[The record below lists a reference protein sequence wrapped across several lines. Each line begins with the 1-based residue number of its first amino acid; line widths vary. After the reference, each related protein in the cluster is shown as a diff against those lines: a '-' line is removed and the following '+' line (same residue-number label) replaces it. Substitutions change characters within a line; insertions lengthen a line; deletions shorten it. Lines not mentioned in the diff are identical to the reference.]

1 MIANK
6 IPVHKIVMDVKP
18 YYREVI
24 TDGTYAK
31 PVLITMWRGILR
43 SRYIRCSHNSS
54 NNHHHPTAVVA
65 AAHDNIMSLFN
76 TNAFDVLTIKTLDIT
91 NSCQSSISLEIREFL
106 DLQEELDD
114 LHNGLAC
121 RHFEPADPMWWANNV
136 RKILRIIFRLRNRLH
151 TSVDKNAIKAVV
163 TSGLRNDERSIL
175 GQPIREL
182 PNPNQALSPKL
193 KLPGITAYS
202 AASAAA
208 AAFKR
213 SQSLPKLL
221 PSRDYNYS
229 ADDNDSVQSKN
240 SRRSKSGHAKL

>member
-65 AAHDNIMSLFN
+65 APHDNIMSLFN

-121 RHFEPADPMWWANNV
+121 RHFEPGMIRYVWWLFF
-136 RKILRIIFRLRNRLH
+136 IM
-151 TSVDKNAIKAVV
+151 
-163 TSGLRNDERSIL
+163 
-175 GQPIREL
+175 
-182 PNPNQALSPKL
+182 
-193 KLPGITAYS
+193 ITLYT
-202 AASAAA
+202 
-208 AAFKR
+208 
-213 SQSLPKLL
+213 LYID
-221 PSRDYNYS
+221 DYNN
-229 ADDNDSVQSKN
+229 NDMVLL
-240 SRRSKSGHAKL
+240 HPY

>member
-1 MIANK
+1 
-6 IPVHKIVMDVKP
+6 
-18 YYREVI
+18 VI
-24 TDGTYAK
+24 LLS
-31 PVLITMWRGILR
+31 V
-43 SRYIRCSHNSS
+43 
-54 NNHHHPTAVVA
+54 
-65 AAHDNIMSLFN
+65 
-76 TNAFDVLTIKTLDIT
+76 
-91 NSCQSSISLEIREFL
+91 
-106 DLQEELDD
+106 
-114 LHNGLAC
+114 
-121 RHFEPADPMWWANNV
+121 ADPMWWANNV

-182 PNPNQALSPKL
+182 PNPNQASSPKL

-202 AASAAA
+202 AASAAAAAAA

-240 SRRSKSGHAKL
+240 SRRSKSGYAKL